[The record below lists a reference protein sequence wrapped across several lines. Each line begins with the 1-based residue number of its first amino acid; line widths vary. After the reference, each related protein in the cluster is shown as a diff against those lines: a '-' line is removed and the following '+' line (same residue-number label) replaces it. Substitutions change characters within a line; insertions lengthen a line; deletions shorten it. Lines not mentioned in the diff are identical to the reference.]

1 MNEQLLSI
9 GSVVTLE
16 GAEKKLMVMGV
27 FPTDGDSGKM
37 YDYIGV
43 PYPEGFLDA
52 ETMFL
57 FMHKDIQT
65 IEFIGFI
72 NAEHQGYR
80 HQLFKALEEQ
90 GVIEKS
96 KE

>member
-1 MNEQLLSI
+1 MNNQLLPI

-27 FPTDGDSGKM
+27 FPADSDSGKI
-37 YDYIGV
+37 YDYIAV
-43 PYPEGFLDA
+43 PYPEGYIDN

-65 IEFIGFI
+65 VEYLGFI
-72 NAEHQGYR
+72 NAEHQSFR
-80 HQLFKALEEQ
+80 VQLFAELE
-90 GVIEKS
+90 
-96 KE
+96 KENIIRKEEE

>member
-1 MNEQLLSI
+1 MNNQLLPI
-9 GSVVTLE
+9 GSVVSLE

-27 FPTDGDSGKM
+27 FPTEGDSGKM

-43 PYPEGFLDA
+43 PYPEGFLND

-57 FMHKDIQT
+57 FMHKDVKT
-65 IEFIGFI
+65 IEFLGFI

-80 HQLFKALEEQ
+80 HQLFKELVEQ
-90 GVIEKS
+90 GIIKVKDE
-96 KE
+96 